1 MGFWKCARASV
12 CASAGLD
19 QRCVLYSYCE
29 VTHVPL
35 GAIFDEYPRN
45 VATPEWLDY
54 VHIGLQ
60 FQIGE

>member
-1 MGFWKCARASV
+1 MH
-12 CASAGLD
+12 
-19 QRCVLYSYCE
+19 CE
-29 VTHVPL
+29 VIHVPL